1 MGRIAEPL
9 NMGRAIA
16 VCFGCSPPPRR
27 RAAKAHR
34 APRQKT
40 RVIGRG
46 RVPSPLRV
54 ILKTRDLA
62 TFLCKI
68 RFLKDLD
75 IKIREI
81 KDLEPDGLVATNSAI
96 AITMLS

>member
-1 MGRIAEPL
+1 M
-9 NMGRAIA
+9 
-16 VCFGCSPPPRR
+16 
-27 RAAKAHR
+27 
-34 APRQKT
+34 
-40 RVIGRG
+40 
-46 RVPSPLRV
+46 

-81 KDLEPDGLVATNSAI
+81 KDLEPDGLIATNSA
-96 AITMLS
+96 

>member
-1 MGRIAEPL
+1 LAAALLHLIGQPRRIARP
-9 NMGRAIA
+9 
-16 VCFGCSPPPRR
+16 
-27 RAAKAHR
+27 AK
-34 APRQKT
+34 KLG
-40 RVIGRG
+40 VIGRG
-46 RVPSPLRV
+46 RVPFPLRV

-81 KDLEPDGLVATNSAI
+81 KDLEPDGLIATNSA
-96 AITMLS
+96 